1 MIEVQDLIRKIRYK
15 ANDLNEVKYS
25 DYDILQAINE
35 VIDCINLNKSLQNS
49 DFLEKA
55 ETFNQDDYEEDFAD
69 KGLVLPYDFITLVG
83 VVRTSDNY
91 QMHPVGTG
99 DELIDACGTYKIIG
113 GRIYTKEKEIKLI
126 YRARIEAAEAT
137 NDDVFLPE
145 IFTNVVVN
153 TSLIALN
160 TGTSTLQQSVD
171 QAVESIVPRRRY
183 AHARARMPFYC

>member
-55 ETFNQDDYEEDFAD
+55 ETFNQDNYTDDFSTE
-69 KGLVLPYDFITLVG
+69 GLTLPYDFITLVG
-83 VVRTSDNY
+83 IVRTSDDY

-99 DELIDACGTYKIIG
+99 DELIEACGTYKIIG
-113 GRIYTKEKEIKLI
+113 GKIYTKEKEIKLI
-126 YRARIEAAEAT
+126 YRAKIEEAEAV
-137 NDDVFLPE
+137 NDDILLPD
-145 IFTNVVVN
+145 IFTNVIVN
-153 TSLIALN
+153 TSLLALN

-171 QAVESIVPRRRY
+171 LAVDNIVPRRRY